1 MLWLLL
7 GSCNCSC
14 PGGHLLR
21 DDIDVH
27 EQLVGAY
34 YDRIKT
40 VGEKTMQIA
49 RDAMFMSD
57 DVRRRINFDAHKI
70 IALLESQGVCMP
82 SSDESDDDF

>member
-1 MLWLLL
+1 
-7 GSCNCSC
+7 
-14 PGGHLLR
+14 
-21 DDIDVH
+21 
-27 EQLVGAY
+27 
-34 YDRIKT
+34 
-40 VGEKTMQIA
+40 MQIA